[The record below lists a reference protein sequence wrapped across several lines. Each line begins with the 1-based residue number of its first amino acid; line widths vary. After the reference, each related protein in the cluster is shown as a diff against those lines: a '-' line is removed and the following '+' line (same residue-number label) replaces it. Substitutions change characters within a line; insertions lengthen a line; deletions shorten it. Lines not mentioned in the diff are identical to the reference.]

1 MKDWRYDLA
10 LARRLESLVDTVASW
25 ALEMDLL
32 SADVKLGQGW
42 EYDDG
47 AKPHQFDLLQTAAE
61 EAECGEVVCA
71 YLRYQIAR
79 ASERSSWRYGRG
91 GEKVLSIIEGDL
103 KSEAERAANWA
114 AEYVRGSGAVAT
126 GDEQARAWLLLMR
139 QYVGCLARRFKQ
151 RKRDWDLK
159 KENRDE

>member
-1 MKDWRYDLA
+1 MKNWRYDLA
-10 LARRLESLVDTVASW
+10 LARRLESLADTVAGW

-42 EYDDG
+42 ENDEES
-47 AKPHQFDLLQTAAE
+47 KPHQFDLLQAAAE

-71 YLRYQIAR
+71 YLRYQSAR
-79 ASERSSWRYGRG
+79 ASEGSGWRYGRG
-91 GEKVLSIIEGDL
+91 GEKVLSVIKGDL

-114 AEYVRGSGAVAT
+114 AEHVRGSGAVAI
-126 GDEQARAWLLLMR
+126 GDEQARAWLLLIR

-151 RKRDWDLK
+151 RKLELK
-159 KENRDE
+159 EGE